1 MADESNAL
9 VIQSTKGELV
19 KASGADDL
27 LRLIRPE
34 WRAKDLITRVK
45 RLLTVDPSSA
55 CQRILNAAIHDLRKK
70 IVTAGLDVA
79 KEAASRFSL
88 PSVTKTEDIIESY
101 STAHIIDL
109 AYRMGLLSRSEWR
122 RVRRAYDIRR
132 DLEHEDEEYEAGAE
146 DVLYVFKV
154 SIELVLSKEPIELL
168 RIDDVKEVVNS
179 DEPARPAAQFLKDY
193 QSAPE
198 PRQFEIAAFLVTTA
212 VNSKN
217 ADIVRQNAVELL
229 TAFEPITKQEVKI
242 DLGKL
247 IQERF
252 VKGRLE
258 LVVGK
263 VAAAAGVLRYL
274 KQRDVAQLCEFL
286 VKRLEDVGY
295 HWKEFS
301 QHGRFLD
308 DIEDLGGLLV
318 CPPEIRARLVR
329 WMTLCY
335 LGEPGEYGEWGR
347 NRKVFYSDSAVRRIE
362 PMLSAAGLVL
372 KDALEAA
379 LNDKH
384 ARTAVKNLYIARRA
398 EALRDLIDSAEE

>member
-1 MADESNAL
+1 MARLPRPISPAL
-9 VIQSTKGELV
+9 LSTWCSVATTACPAFSAILRKGTE
-19 KASGADDL
+19 
-27 LRLIRPE
+27 P
-34 WRAKDLITRVK
+34 ITRSNYL
-45 RLLTVDPSSA
+45 RPHFPSLESVDEDRVCGLESA
-55 CQRILNAAIHDLRKK
+55 DVRGRSVQARIPDAPLVPGQA
-70 IVTAGLDVA
+70 VDVVA
-79 KEAASRFSL
+79 FVDR
-88 PSVTKTEDIIESY
+88 
-101 STAHIIDL
+101 
-109 AYRMGLLSRSEWR
+109 R
-122 RVRRAYDIRR
+122 RVRLERVRERRTAIVGERAEVHVDI
-132 DLEHEDEEYEAGAE
+132 
-146 DVLYVFKV
+146 
-154 SIELVLSKEPIELL
+154 S
-168 RIDDVKEVVNS
+168 
-179 DEPARPAAQFLKDY
+179 
-193 QSAPE
+193 
-198 PRQFEIAAFLVTTA
+198 
-212 VNSKN
+212 
-217 ADIVRQNAVELL
+217 AVERVV
-229 TAFEPITKQEVKI
+229 EQDHI
-242 DLGKL
+242 D
-247 IQERF
+247 
-252 VKGRLE
+252 RLATLRE
-258 LVVGK
+258 DRARLVVGK